1 MNDKTTRATIPL
13 EPEDWLVKRFEFTLP
28 LGAFYST
35 LERVR
40 GTPARLEE
48 MVRSF
53 PPEILT
59 VGSGERWS
67 IQEEVGHLYDLD
79 ELHEGR
85 LEDYASGKDTLRAA
99 DMTNKKTYE
108 AEHNISSIEELLA
121 QFRAARMQFV
131 ERLEAMDAETVARSA
146 LHPRLEKQMRVID
159 LAQFVAEHDDHHL
172 ASIRLLAAELQSQ
185 VSSRKAQQVT

>member
-1 MNDKTTRATIPL
+1 MSEKTAKTAIPL

-28 LGAFYST
+28 IGAFYST

-59 VGSGERWS
+59 LRTGESWS
-67 IQEEVGHLYDLD
+67 IQEQVGHLYDLD

-85 LEDYASGKDTLRAA
+85 LDDYASSKDTLRAA
-99 DMTNKKTYE
+99 DMTNRKTYE
-108 AEHNISSIEELLA
+108 AEHNNSSIEELLA
-121 QFRAARMQFV
+121 RFREARNQFV
-131 ERLEAMDAETVARSA
+131 ERLEAMDAQTVARSA
-146 LHPRLEKQMRVID
+146 LHPRLQKQMRVID

-172 ASIRLLAAELQSQ
+172 ASIRLLAGELQ
-185 VSSRKAQQVT
+185 RRPR

>member
-1 MNDKTTRATIPL
+1 MSEETTRATIPL

-28 LGAFYST
+28 IGAFYST

-59 VGSGERWS
+59 QRIGERWS
-67 IQEEVGHLYDLD
+67 VQEEVGHLYDLD

-85 LEDYASGKDTLRAA
+85 LDDYASGKETLRAA
-99 DMTNKKTYE
+99 DMTNRKTYE
-108 AEHNISSIEELLA
+108 AEHNQCSIEELLA
-121 QFRAARMQFV
+121 RFRAARMHFV
-131 ERLEAMDAETVARSA
+131 EQLEAMDAEEVARSA
-146 LHPRLEKQMRVID
+146 LHPRLQKQMRVID

-172 ASIRLLAAELQSQ
+172 ASIRLLAGELQ
-185 VSSRKAQQVT
+185 RRPR